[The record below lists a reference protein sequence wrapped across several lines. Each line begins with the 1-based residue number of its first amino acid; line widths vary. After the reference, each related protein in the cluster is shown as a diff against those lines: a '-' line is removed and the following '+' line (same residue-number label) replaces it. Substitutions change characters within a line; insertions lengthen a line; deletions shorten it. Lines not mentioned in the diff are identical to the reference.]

1 VFCWPW
7 KGWRLRP
14 EEGFE
19 VSWREALGLYLAL
32 QEGET
37 GSDPTLRRLLDRL
50 ERALCQRLTIEEF
63 EHLGELY
70 RRSN

>member
-1 VFCWPW
+1 VAR
-7 KGWRLRP
+7 G
-14 EEGFE
+14 
-19 VSWREALGLYLAL
+19 SGLYLAL
-32 QEGET
+32 REGET